1 MTNILK
7 ALESIAMIA
16 LAVVIMHG
24 TITITSALN
33 EKEAVDDFTMTLTDQ
48 GYVVINGDTTDY
60 VLEKHEVFK
69 LRSK

>member
-1 MTNILK
+1 
-7 ALESIAMIA
+7 MIA

-60 VLEKHEVFK
+60 VLEEHTIYK

>member
-7 ALESIAMIA
+7 ALESIATIFFA
-16 LAVVIMHG
+16 SVLIYC

-60 VLEKHEVFK
+60 ILEKHEVFK

>member
-33 EKEAVDDFTMTLTDQ
+33 EKEAVDDLNMTLTDQ

-60 VLEKHEVFK
+60 VLEEHTIYK

>member
-1 MTNILK
+1 MTNVLK

-33 EKEAVDDFTMTLTDQ
+33 EKEAVDDLNMTLTDQ

-60 VLEKHEVFK
+60 VLEEHTIYK

>member
-7 ALESIAMIA
+7 ALESIATIFFA
-16 LAVVIMHG
+16 IVLIYC

>member
-60 VLEKHEVFK
+60 VLEEHTIYK

>member
-7 ALESIAMIA
+7 ALESIAIIA

>member
-7 ALESIAMIA
+7 ALESIATIFFA
-16 LAVVIMHG
+16 SVLIYC

-60 VLEKHEVFK
+60 VLEEHTIYK

>member
-1 MTNILK
+1 MINTLK
-7 ALESIAMIA
+7 ALESIA
-16 LAVVIMHG
+16 
-24 TITITSALN
+24 TIFFASVLVFCTISITSALN

-60 VLEKHEVFK
+60 VLEEHTIYK

>member
-7 ALESIAMIA
+7 ALESIATIFFA
-16 LAVVIMHG
+16 GVLIYC